1 MSIHGLNR
9 YRTALVALIKTVF
22 SIWLQVQP
30 KGCAAHPRYQ
40 YDGLKTMT
48 SSPTA
53 SIPQFPNHAGPRVWF
68 ITSASSPNGLAV
80 AQELLKHG
88 DLVVAGDDTRLS
100 APEDEPKREALL
112 SLWDYAETQRWE
124 ERLRKVRIDAR

>member
-1 MSIHGLNR
+1 M
-9 YRTALVALIKTVF
+9 Y
-22 SIWLQVQP
+22 
-30 KGCAAHPRYQ
+30 AAHPSDQ

-68 ITSASSPNGLAV
+68 ITSGSSPTGLTV

-88 DLVVAGDDTRLS
+88 DLVIAGDDTRLS
-100 APEDEPKREALL
+100 SPEDEPHREALL
-112 SLWDYAETQRWE
+112 SLWTYAESQRWE
-124 ERLRKVRIDAR
+124 ERLRKVRLDAR